1 MSKDWDYSKLAH
13 DAKENGGP
21 EKYLDMIMENS
32 ERKGILKGREEG
44 RAVGK
49 KEGRLEAVVGS
60 LVLDAIIVGVIYSGK
75 KLKAWL
81 ENKSEKKIIEE
92 QEKEVEEAAS
102 ELIDGMNAVLD
113 EEAINNDDNTV
124 ELKE

>member
-60 LVLDAIIVGVIYSGK
+60 LV
-75 KLKAWL
+75 
-81 ENKSEKKIIEE
+81 
-92 QEKEVEEAAS
+92 
-102 ELIDGMNAVLD
+102 
-113 EEAINNDDNTV
+113 
-124 ELKE
+124 